1 MIAGR
6 YRSGQPGQT
15 VNLLALCLRR
25 FESYSAHHNHQD
37 SGRCLFCYFV
47 IYYKHMRLIDPNN
60 MGYSFIK
67 ILSGE
72 VLLLLAIVVAI
83 LLL

>member
-1 MIAGR
+1 
-6 YRSGQPGQT
+6 
-15 VNLLALCLRR
+15 
-25 FESYSAHHNHQD
+25 
-37 SGRCLFCYFV
+37 
-47 IYYKHMRLIDPNN
+47 MRLIDPNN